1 MKPRSILRLALFA
14 LVVAFFTQHIFAPEA
29 LDALLPAPV
38 HRAPAVQDQTAPL
51 PDAPPNAP
59 GQASAAL
66 HVVRIGVVRP
76 ALSPGAGAALL
87 EQQRDYLGEL
97 SKYTGWDFNVIP
109 VSPDDAAD
117 ALATGKIDLLM
128 PVEPH
133 IEDAEHYVAT
143 KPLPLRDLVCFYR
156 RPDDT
161 RFGVSFES
169 TNVAA
174 LDGTR
179 VAVAGDRPDLLAA
192 FHRFCA
198 ANGLRM
204 TVVPYET
211 DALAQGALMQG
222 DVDLVLDTATSNTLG
237 ETLALAF
244 DSTPTSIAAR
254 REDANLIA
262 ILDEASD
269 TLDTEMPLT
278 RDACKQAF
286 EAATRRHI
294 TYFTPVEQSMIHHLP
309 TLRVALAQ
317 DDPTIEIS
325 RELIETLCN
334 DTGLS
339 VEFVT
344 AGNASEARAMLK
356 NHTADLMPDIYT
368 KSSRTSDF
376 FFTNLLYEED
386 YILVGR
392 TDATVP
398 RVGTIAVPMTQTG
411 FLEAVRQRFPGWN
424 ILPST
429 DEQHALAAVSNARAD
444 LALSSIVSMQATRNL
459 MLYPNLVLVPSL
471 NKIQIGT
478 SLAIARHEPRLLQSI
493 LNKALLRLD
502 PQEQQ
507 RILLKHEIHTPPHFS
522 LAYFLAF
529 YPLQTGL
536 LLGGF
541 FLSIALIFFLREIIL
556 RRRREAAARAAL
568 ENYKYQS
575 QTDPL
580 TGLYNKAA
588 MRQMIEH
595 YLLEPPAPGH
605 CHAFFMCDL
614 DHFKAANDTCG
625 HSFGDTILIG
635 FAESLRTIVRSR
647 ELIGRFGG
655 DEFVVFLK
663 NGTPNAIPRIAEA
676 IGRAATLVDER
687 ERTSNPEAQQHP
699 ERPLITVSIGVAV
712 AEGTSEPYD
721 AVFHKADTALYHVKA
736 NGRGAWRMY
745 DETMEEKGETEKKNF
760 ADDGR

>member
-1 MKPRSILRLALFA
+1 
-14 LVVAFFTQHIFAPEA
+14 
-29 LDALLPAPV
+29 
-38 HRAPAVQDQTAPL
+38 
-51 PDAPPNAP
+51 
-59 GQASAAL
+59 
-66 HVVRIGVVRP
+66 
-76 ALSPGAGAALL
+76 
-87 EQQRDYLGEL
+87 
-97 SKYTGWDFNVIP
+97 
-109 VSPDDAAD
+109 
-117 ALATGKIDLLM
+117 
-128 PVEPH
+128 
-133 IEDAEHYVAT
+133 
-143 KPLPLRDLVCFYR
+143 
-156 RPDDT
+156 
-161 RFGVSFES
+161 
-169 TNVAA
+169 
-174 LDGTR
+174 
-179 VAVAGDRPDLLAA
+179 
-192 FHRFCA
+192 
-198 ANGLRM
+198 
-204 TVVPYET
+204 
-211 DALAQGALMQG
+211 
-222 DVDLVLDTATSNTLG
+222 
-237 ETLALAF
+237 
-244 DSTPTSIAAR
+244 
-254 REDANLIA
+254 
-262 ILDEASD
+262 
-269 TLDTEMPLT
+269 
-278 RDACKQAF
+278 
-286 EAATRRHI
+286 
-294 TYFTPVEQSMIHHLP
+294 
-309 TLRVALAQ
+309 
-317 DDPTIEIS
+317 
-325 RELIETLCN
+325 
-334 DTGLS
+334 
-339 VEFVT
+339 
-344 AGNASEARAMLK
+344 
-356 NHTADLMPDIYT
+356 
-368 KSSRTSDF
+368 
-376 FFTNLLYEED
+376 
-386 YILVGR
+386 
-392 TDATVP
+392 
-398 RVGTIAVPMTQTG
+398 
-411 FLEAVRQRFPGWN
+411 
-424 ILPST
+424 
-429 DEQHALAAVSNARAD
+429 
-444 LALSSIVSMQATRNL
+444 MQATRNL

-595 YLLEPPAPGH
+595 YLLEPPAPGQ

-614 DHFKAANDTCG
+614 DHFKAANDICG

-647 ELIGRFGG
+647 DLIGRFGG

-687 ERTSNPEAQQHP
+687 ERTANPEAQRHP

-712 AEGTSEPYD
+712 AEGTSERYD

-745 DETMEEKGETEKKNF
+745 DETMEEKDETEKKNF

>member
-1 MKPRSILRLALFA
+1 
-14 LVVAFFTQHIFAPEA
+14 
-29 LDALLPAPV
+29 
-38 HRAPAVQDQTAPL
+38 
-51 PDAPPNAP
+51 
-59 GQASAAL
+59 
-66 HVVRIGVVRP
+66 
-76 ALSPGAGAALL
+76 
-87 EQQRDYLGEL
+87 
-97 SKYTGWDFNVIP
+97 
-109 VSPDDAAD
+109 
-117 ALATGKIDLLM
+117 
-128 PVEPH
+128 
-133 IEDAEHYVAT
+133 
-143 KPLPLRDLVCFYR
+143 
-156 RPDDT
+156 
-161 RFGVSFES
+161 
-169 TNVAA
+169 
-174 LDGTR
+174 
-179 VAVAGDRPDLLAA
+179 
-192 FHRFCA
+192 
-198 ANGLRM
+198 
-204 TVVPYET
+204 
-211 DALAQGALMQG
+211 
-222 DVDLVLDTATSNTLG
+222 
-237 ETLALAF
+237 
-244 DSTPTSIAAR
+244 
-254 REDANLIA
+254 
-262 ILDEASD
+262 
-269 TLDTEMPLT
+269 
-278 RDACKQAF
+278 
-286 EAATRRHI
+286 
-294 TYFTPVEQSMIHHLP
+294 
-309 TLRVALAQ
+309 
-317 DDPTIEIS
+317 
-325 RELIETLCN
+325 
-334 DTGLS
+334 
-339 VEFVT
+339 
-344 AGNASEARAMLK
+344 MLK

-595 YLLEPPAPGH
+595 YLLEPPAPGQ

-614 DHFKAANDTCG
+614 DHFKAANDICG

-647 ELIGRFGG
+647 DLIGRFGG

-712 AEGTSEPYD
+712 ATDMSEPYD
-721 AVFHKADTALYHVKA
+721 AVFHKADTALYHVKEH
-736 NGRGAWRMY
+736 GRGAWRMY

>member
-1 MKPRSILRLALFA
+1 MKPRSILRLALFV
-14 LVVAFFTQHIFAPEA
+14 LVVAFFTLHIFAPEA

-211 DALAQGALMQG
+211 D
-222 DVDLVLDTATSNTLG
+222 
-237 ETLALAF
+237 
-244 DSTPTSIAAR
+244 
-254 REDANLIA
+254 
-262 ILDEASD
+262 
-269 TLDTEMPLT
+269 
-278 RDACKQAF
+278 
-286 EAATRRHI
+286 
-294 TYFTPVEQSMIHHLP
+294 
-309 TLRVALAQ
+309 ALAQ

-614 DHFKAANDTCG
+614 DHFKAANDICG

-712 AEGTSEPYD
+712 ATDTSEPYD
-721 AVFHKADTALYHVKA
+721 AVFHKADTALYHVKEH
-736 NGRGAWRMY
+736 GRGAWRMY

>member
-1 MKPRSILRLALFA
+1 M
-14 LVVAFFTQHIFAPEA
+14 
-29 LDALLPAPV
+29 

-211 DALAQGALMQG
+211 D
-222 DVDLVLDTATSNTLG
+222 
-237 ETLALAF
+237 
-244 DSTPTSIAAR
+244 
-254 REDANLIA
+254 
-262 ILDEASD
+262 
-269 TLDTEMPLT
+269 
-278 RDACKQAF
+278 
-286 EAATRRHI
+286 
-294 TYFTPVEQSMIHHLP
+294 
-309 TLRVALAQ
+309 ALAQ

-614 DHFKAANDTCG
+614 DHFKAANDICG

-687 ERTSNPEAQQHP
+687 ERTANPEAQRHP
-699 ERPLITVSIGVAV
+699 ERPLITVSLGVAV
-712 AEGTSEPYD
+712 AEGTSERYD
-721 AVFHKADTALYHVKA
+721 AVFHKADTALYHVKEH
-736 NGRGAWRMY
+736 GRGAWRMY